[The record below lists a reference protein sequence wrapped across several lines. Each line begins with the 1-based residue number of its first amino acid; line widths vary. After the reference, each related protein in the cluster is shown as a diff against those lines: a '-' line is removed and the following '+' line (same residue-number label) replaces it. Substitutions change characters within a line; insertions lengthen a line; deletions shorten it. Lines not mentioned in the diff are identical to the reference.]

1 MNIRVSNRLSQLGSY
16 AFAEVDKKVQELKA
30 QGVSVIAFG
39 VGDPLDPTPE
49 IIREACKNGVEKE
62 KSSGYPSYIGTQEF
76 REAAAEWVKRT
87 YGVDLN
93 PNTEITSTIGS
104 KEAIFHFPTAFINEG
119 DYVICPTPGYPPY
132 KTGTIMAG
140 GIPYYLPLLEENNF
154 LIDYESIPEN
164 IAQKAKI
171 IWINY
176 PNSPTGALAPREWYE
191 GLIAW
196 AKKYE
201 IIIAADDGCYDAI
214 YFNEK
219 PLSILEIEREG
230 VIVFSSLSKRS
241 NMTCYRIGWVMGDPK
256 IIEIFKKLKTNI
268 DSGTPTFIQDAA
280 IGALTDEVH
289 VEKIRDDYR
298 IKRDIM
304 LEALSSIGLETKES
318 DATFYLWQ
326 KVPEGMTS
334 LEFAEKLLHP
344 SIAIVVTPGSWI
356 SDTTVDGLNPGEG
369 YVRFAL
375 VPTIEL
381 VKEAAERLKSN
392 YK

>member
-1 MNIRVSNRLSQLGSY
+1 MNIQISDRLNSLGSY
-16 AFAEVDKKVQELKA
+16 AFAEVDKKVQELKK
-30 QGVSVIAFG
+30 QGVNVIAFG

-49 IIREACKNGVEKE
+49 IIREACKEGVEKRQ
-62 KSSGYPSYIGTQEF
+62 SAGYPSYVGTQEYL
-76 REAAAEWVKRT
+76 ETIATWVKKT
-87 YGVDLN
+87 YAVELDV
-93 PNTEITSTIGS
+93 NTEITSTIGS
-104 KEAIFHFPTAFINEG
+104 KEAIYHFPTAILNPG

-132 KTGTIMAG
+132 KTGTTMAG
-140 GIPYYLPLLEENNF
+140 GIPYFVPVLEENDF
-154 LIDYESIPEN
+154 LIDYANIPQE
-164 IAQKAKI
+164 ICDKAKI

-176 PNSPTGALAPREWYE
+176 PNSPTGALASREWYE

-196 AKKYE
+196 AKKNE

-214 YFNEK
+214 YFDEK
-219 PLSILEIEREG
+219 PMSILEIAKEG
-230 VIVFSSLSKRS
+230 IVVFSSLSKRS
-241 NMTCYRIGWVMGDPK
+241 NMTCYRVGWVMGDPEL
-256 IIEIFKKLKTNI
+256 ISVFKKLKTNI
-268 DSGTPTFIQDAA
+268 DSGTPTFVQDAA
-280 IGALTDEVH
+280 IAALNDETH

-334 LEFAEKLLHP
+334 LEFAEKLLVP
-344 SIAIVVTPGSWI
+344 EIAIVVTPGNWI
-356 SDTTVDGLNPGEG
+356 SDETVDGLNPGEG

-375 VPTIEL
+375 VPTVEL
-381 VKEAAERLKSN
+381 VKEAAERLKKF

>member
-1 MNIRVSNRLSQLGSY
+1 MNIQISDKLNSLGSY

-49 IIREACKNGVEKE
+49 LIRDACKDGLEKRQ
-62 KSSGYPSYIGTQEF
+62 SAGYPSYVGTTEYL
-76 REAAAEWVKRT
+76 ETISNWVQKT
-87 YGVDLN
+87 YNLKLD
-93 PNTEITSTIGS
+93 PETEITSTIGS
-104 KEAIFHFPTAFINEG
+104 KEAVYHFPTAILNPG

-140 GIPYYLPLLEENNF
+140 GIPYFVPLLHENDF
-154 LIDYESIPEN
+154 LIDYESIPQEVCE
-164 IAQKAKI
+164 KAKI

-176 PNSPTGALAPREWYE
+176 PNSPTGALASREWYE

-196 AKKYE
+196 AKKNE

-214 YFNEK
+214 YFDEK
-219 PLSILEIEREG
+219 PMSILEIAKEG
-230 VIVFSSLSKRS
+230 ILVFSSLSKRS
-241 NMTCYRIGWVMGDPK
+241 NMTCYRVGWVMGDPEL
-256 IIEIFKKLKTNI
+256 ISVFKKLKTNI

-280 IGALTDEVH
+280 IAALEDETH

-334 LEFAEKLLHP
+334 LEFAEKLLDP
-344 SIAIVVTPGSWI
+344 NIAIVVTPGNWI
-356 SDTTVDGLNPGEG
+356 SDETEDGLNPGEG

-375 VPTIEL
+375 VPTVDL
-381 VKEAAERLKSN
+381 VKEAAKRLQKH

>member
-1 MNIRVSNRLSQLGSY
+1 MNIQISDRLNSLGSY
-16 AFAEVDKKVQELKA
+16 AFAEVDKKVQELKK
-30 QGVSVIAFG
+30 QGVNVIAFG

-49 IIREACKNGVEKE
+49 IIREACKEGVEKRQ
-62 KSSGYPSYIGTQEF
+62 SAGYPSYVGTQEYL
-76 REAAAEWVKRT
+76 ETIATWVKKT
-87 YGVDLN
+87 YAVELDV
-93 PNTEITSTIGS
+93 NTEITSTIGS
-104 KEAIFHFPTAFINEG
+104 KEAIYHFPTAILNSG

-132 KTGTIMAG
+132 KTGTTMAG
-140 GIPYYLPLLEENNF
+140 GIPYFVPILEENDF
-154 LIDYESIPEN
+154 LIDYESIPQE
-164 IAQKAKI
+164 ICDKAKI

-196 AKKYE
+196 AKKNE

-214 YFNEK
+214 YFDDK
-219 PLSILEIEREG
+219 PMSILEIAKEG
-230 VIVFSSLSKRS
+230 IVVFSSLSKRS
-241 NMTCYRIGWVMGDPK
+241 NMTCYRVGWVMGDPEL
-256 IIEIFKKLKTNI
+256 ISVFKKLKTNI

-280 IGALTDEVH
+280 IAALNDETH

-334 LEFAEKLLHP
+334 LEFAEKLLVP
-344 SIAIVVTPGSWI
+344 EIAIVVTPGNWI
-356 SDTTVDGLNPGEG
+356 SDETVDGLNPGEG

-375 VPTIEL
+375 VPTVEL
-381 VKEAAERLKSN
+381 VKEAAEKLKKF

>member
-1 MNIRVSNRLSQLGSY
+1 MKIQVSDRLNSLGSY
-16 AFAEVDKKVQELKA
+16 AFAEVDKKVKELKD

-49 IIREACKNGVEKE
+49 LIREACKSGVDKRQ
-62 KSSGYPSYIGTQEF
+62 SAGYPSYVGTKEYL
-76 REAAAEWVKRT
+76 EAIAGWVNRT
-87 YGVDLN
+87 YDIKLN
-93 PNTEITSTIGS
+93 PETEITSTIGS
-104 KEAIFHFPTAFINEG
+104 KEAVYHFPTAILNDR

-140 GIPYYLPLLEENNF
+140 GVPYYVPLLAENDF
-154 LIDYESIPEN
+154 LIDYQSIPQE
-164 IAQKAKI
+164 ICDKAKI

-176 PNSPTGALAPREWYE
+176 PNSPTGALASREWYE

-196 AKKYE
+196 AKKNE

-214 YFNEK
+214 YFDKK
-219 PLSILEIEREG
+219 PLSILEVSQEG
-230 VIVFSSLSKRS
+230 IIVFSSLSKRS
-241 NMTCYRIGWVMGDPK
+241 NMTCYRVGWVMGDPEL
-256 IIEIFKKLKTNI
+256 IAVFKKLKTNI

-280 IGALTDEVH
+280 ITALEDETH

-298 IKRDIM
+298 VKRDIM
-304 LEALSSIGLETKES
+304 LEALSEIGLETKES

-334 LEFAEKLLHP
+334 LEFATKLLDP
-344 SIAIVVTPGSWI
+344 NIAIVVTPGSWI
-356 SDTTVDGLNPGEG
+356 SDETEDGVNPGEG

-375 VPTIEL
+375 VPTVEL
-381 VKEAAERLKSN
+381 VKEAAARLKAN
-392 YK
+392 YR